1 MIHKFPYTEFEPV
14 EIPDA
19 NISGFY
25 TLSQNHSNR
34 SDKCIVTE
42 ALANPIGCDRL
53 EQLVRP
59 GMKITIAVD
68 DNSRST
74 KTELMLPLIL
84 NQLQKTGARK
94 EDICI
99 FIALGTHRQMT
110 QEEINAKYTPAVVAN
125 YRIVNHNWKDKSPY
139 VVAGR
144 SQRGFDIR
152 IHKEIMDADFVIG
165 IGQTIPHLIAG
176 FGGGAKIIN
185 PGCCDEDTIGQ
196 MHWLSH
202 EVASDRR
209 FAVRDNEVRKLIDE
223 IAVKASLKFIL
234 NEVPGTDNHLAGAF
248 AGDPVEA
255 HKAACKFAKQLYTV
269 KLKEKTDIVIADA
282 YPADLDFWQALK
294 GLHAAYG
301 AVKKGGTVILVSP
314 CHEGASS
321 QHPEVT
327 EIGYSIDY
335 AKTLELVES
344 EKINKV
350 IGGNLWLGHELYE
363 KAEAILITKGISRQD
378 TESMGY
384 LWAQSPQDGL
394 KMALK
399 KHGNAA
405 KINILYKSSKMIC
418 KS

>member
-14 EIPDA
+14 EIPDP

-25 TLSQNHSNR
+25 TLSQNHSNK
-34 SDKCIVTE
+34 SDEYVVTE
-42 ALANPIGCDRL
+42 ALANPIGSVRL
-53 EQLVRP
+53 EQLVGP

-84 NQLQKTGARK
+84 KQLQKAGARK

-110 QEEINAKYTPAVVAN
+110 QEEINDKYTPAVVAN
-125 YRIVNHNWKDKSPY
+125 YRIINHNWKDKSPY
-139 VVAGR
+139 VVAGK

-152 IHKEIMDADFVIG
+152 INKEITDADFVVG

-185 PGCCDEDTIGQ
+185 PGCCDEETIGQ

-202 EVASDRR
+202 EVPSDRR
-209 FAVRDNEVRKLIDE
+209 FAVRDNDVRKLIDE
-223 IAVKASLKFIL
+223 IAVTAGLKFIL
-234 NEVPGTDNHLAGAF
+234 NEVPGAGDHLAGAF
-248 AGDPVEA
+248 AGDPVKA
-255 HKAACKFAKQLYTV
+255 HKAACKFAKQICTV

-314 CHEGASS
+314 CHEGASL

-327 EIGYSIDY
+327 KIGYSIDY
-335 AKTLELVES
+335 ARTLELVENG
-344 EKINKV
+344 KIDKV

-363 KAEAILITKGISRQD
+363 KAQTILITKGICRQD

-384 LWAQSPQDGL
+384 LWAPGPQEGL
-394 KMALK
+394 KMALE
-399 KHGNAA
+399 KHGSAA

-418 KS
+418 ES